1 MALYSLVEP
10 GDHVIAE
17 YPSYQQLYDIPKS
30 LGATVD
36 YWQIHE
42 AANWYPDI
50 EELKQ
55 LMRPDTKLICLNN
68 ANNPTGTVLDQE
80 FLQQVV
86 DLAAQVGA
94 YILVDEVYLPLDQ
107 PEKFVSIVDLYD
119 RGLLPTRF
127 PRLIRFPAFG
137 LAGRLPTPN

>member
-1 MALYSLVEP
+1 MVLYSLVEP

-50 EELKQ
+50 EELKR

-107 PEKFVSIVDLYD
+107 PEKFVSIKTWA
-119 RGLLPTRF
+119 GIPRF
-127 PRLIRFPAFG
+127 
-137 LAGRLPTPN
+137 